1 MSTTFPSRCANVSLS
16 VRLPQFE
23 CTGDILGNF
32 GNLTDFGRG
41 LGSIPGQLGG
51 IVDCVTADLREQIE
65 QAIETFTSTIRTIL
79 KALNISI
86 PDPIFGTLTLPE
98 FEFELRLRELWT
110 NFKFYLFEKLIDIL
124 SKIPPLNIIIDLLKV
139 PIPFLEGVYLT
150 DVFTAEGRAR
160 IQKAITDKL
169 DSIMA
174 ALGMPWDLS
183 FTGKLTLESA
193 GMAVQ
198 NIINRIYSEIQKKIS
213 NIIWNVLNMIPNSLG
228 RAVKRLWE
236 RLGFPLLPAFFV
248 LDFDAIFDSIWQ
260 GVVDAFDNA
269 VDRMKAMIERILE
282 FNVLSL
288 LKSIL
293 GPFWDIIKSLWTF
306 GTTIKEM
313 LKLSQVEW
321 NLTVPEINFSRIMQA
336 VQDLFN
342 RIPTMIFELWLQLIK
357 PFLDAASRIIAAL
370 KPLLDLIPF
379 TFCSFINLAA
389 APILGIGG
397 LVRDILPPG
406 ISIQTFNPPPLLT

>member
-1 MSTTFPSRCANVSLS
+1 MSTTLPSRCANVSLS